1 MNTRLLM
8 TASALT
14 MGLTGIALSFL
25 PQELAGYLSWS
36 AGEPLVLQLL
46 GALYFGFAMLNW
58 MAKASLIGGIY
69 GRPVAIGNFTHF
81 AVGGLALL
89 KWVLGHSV
97 SPALLTFTFVY
108 ALFALLFGYV
118 FFTHPKLKSNVVN

>member
-25 PQELAGYLSWS
+25 PQELAGYLGWS
-36 AGEPLVLQLL
+36 KGEPVVLQLL

-58 MAKASLIGGIY
+58 TAKASLIGGIY
-69 GRPVAIGNFTHF
+69 GRPVAMGNFTHF
-81 AVGGLALL
+81 TVGGLALL
-89 KWVLGHSV
+89 KWLGGHSV
-97 SPALLTFTFVY
+97 SPFLLTFTLVY

-118 FFTHPKLKSNVVN
+118 FFTHPKLKARAVS